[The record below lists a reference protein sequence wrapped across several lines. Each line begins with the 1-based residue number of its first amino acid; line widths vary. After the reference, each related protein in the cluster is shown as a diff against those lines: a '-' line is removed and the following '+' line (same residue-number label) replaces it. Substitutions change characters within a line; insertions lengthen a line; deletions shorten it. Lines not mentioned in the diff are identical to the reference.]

1 MMDENIEEKIES
13 YIDLALKKHDENIQ
27 KFIASNSTLIYEAI
41 DKIKISI
48 EAIGVRVAKVEET
61 VKNQST
67 KIQELESSLE
77 FTQQLVDD
85 KVEDIDKQI
94 NNKLHQHINDLNQCI
109 YHTNQEAKY
118 LKNKLRTL
126 EDRNRRNNLRIDG
139 LKENDHESW
148 EDSERKVKDLIKNK
162 LAIEEDIII
171 ERAHRIGKK
180 EHGKNRSIIFKLQ
193 SWKQKEVI
201 IKNSNKLR
209 NTGIYVNED
218 FSDET
223 MLIRKELFKQM
234 KKERDD
240 GKFAKVIYDKLYVR
254 DFRPPQ
260 G

>member
-85 KVEDIDKQI
+85 KVEDIDKQV
-94 NNKLHQHINDLNQCI
+94 HQHINDLNQCI

-162 LAIEEDIII
+162 LAIEENIII